1 MKFEKLF
8 EPVKIGQVEI
18 PNRIA
23 LAPMNIHFAE
33 NGGYTGDEYTCYF
46 NSLAR
51 GGVGLIIYGAVLGSQ
66 RSAAQQGLVI
76 THCFDVMHMHGLG
89 NLTESV
95 HSFGTKIFIQL
106 SPGFGR
112 QQRHSKQP
120 GWAPSIVQLD
130 KTAYFGNRVH
140 VSQKFRDCHPEW
152 LPSIVEREM
161 TVEDIQQDIHDFV
174 MSSELAL
181 FSGFD
186 GIEIHTAHGYLYHQ
200 FFSPRTN
207 QRTDQYGGSL
217 ENRARFLIE
226 TIQALRKKF
235 GTMVPLLIRLS
246 GSDHLEGGVTEED
259 MRGIAK
265 MAVAAGIDCV
275 DLSDGSNEAQK
286 WMTPPR
292 DHVHILE
299 EQGKKL
305 KAAVGPNIPI
315 ISQSIH
321 NPYLAEQAVA
331 NGDTDIIALG
341 RQLLADS
348 QWANKVKEGRIKDIV
363 RCNRDNFCYVCMYR
377 EIGTR
382 CSRNPLL
389 GKERFIPENWP
400 LKPPLL
406 ERVSWL
412 IPCSWGCPADVDSA
426 RYVHLIGQGKYAEA
440 AAVIREKVPFPGVL
454 GHVCLAPCEK
464 ECQRADLDYTPGQ
477 AIPIRML
484 KRFAAEHDSGLWK
497 ENSKVAPATG
507 KRAAVVGSG
516 PAGLTAAYYLAK
528 AGHSVTIFEQLPE
541 AGGMMRVGI
550 PRFRLPAEVLDAEI
564 AEIQSV
570 GVEIKLNTKIESI
583 NKLSRQGYNA
593 VFLALGAHTGSRMNI
608 KGETTPGVVDGVT
621 LLRNV
626 SLGKKVKMGSR
637 VAVVGGGNVA
647 IDCARTALRI
657 GAKEVTVVYRRSR
670 EEMPASPEE
679 IEMALKENV
688 KIVFLAAP
696 VKVAKAGRQL
706 KLTCN
711 RMKLGKPDESGRP
724 RPVPVK
730 GSEFDINFDTVIAA
744 IGQVPDVPAGFGLK
758 PGKGNTISVDKE
770 TLATGQKGVYAGGDV
785 NLGPATVIEAVADG
799 RKAAVSID
807 KYLGGSGEID
817 ETLISLA
824 ETSPYEGHT
833 GGGFDDGHRV
843 SPLHLPREQALCGF
857 GVVEC
862 SLDEET
868 AVNQA
873 QRCLHCDVRI
883 PETLRRMVYGK

>member
-8 EPVKIGQVEI
+8 EPIKIGPVEI
-18 PNRIA
+18 PNRVVLI
-23 LAPMNIHFAE
+23 PMNIHFAE
-33 NGGYTGDEYTCYF
+33 NGGYTGDEYTCYC
-46 NSLAR
+46 NARAR
-51 GGVGLIIYGAVLGSQ
+51 GGTGLIIYGAVLASQ
-66 RSAAQQGLVI
+66 RAALQQGLVI

-89 NLTESV
+89 NMTESV
-95 HSFGTKIFIQL
+95 HSFGAKIFIQL

-130 KTAYFGNRVH
+130 KSSYFGNRVH

-152 LPSIVEREM
+152 LPSFVAREM

-186 GIEIHTAHGYLYHQ
+186 GIEIHTGHGYLYHQ

-207 QRTDQYGGSL
+207 KRTDQYGGSL
-217 ENRARFLIE
+217 ENRTRFMVE

-235 GTMVPLLIRLS
+235 GTLVPILVRLS
-246 GSDHLEGGVTEED
+246 GSEHLPGGMTEED
-259 MRGIAK
+259 MRDIAK
-265 MAVAAGIDCV
+265 IAVDNGVDCID
-275 DLSDGSNEAQK
+275 LTDGTTESQK
-286 WMTPPR
+286 WFTPPR

-305 KAAVGPNIPI
+305 KKVVGDNIPI

-321 NPYLAEQAVA
+321 NPYLAEQAIA
-331 NGDTDIIALG
+331 NGDTDMIGLG
-341 RQLLADS
+341 RQLLADAE
-348 QWANKVKEGRIKDIV
+348 WANKVREGRIKDIV

-406 ERVSWL
+406 ERVPWL
-412 IPCSWGCPADVDSA
+412 IPCGYGCPAGVDAS
-426 RYVHLIGQGKYAEA
+426 RYIHLIGEGKFAEA

-464 ECQRADLDYTPGQ
+464 ECQRGDLDSPGE
-477 AIPIRML
+477 AIAIRML
-484 KRFAAEHDSGLWK
+484 KRFAVEHDSGLWK

-507 KRAAVVGSG
+507 KRVAIVGSG

-528 AGHSVTIFEQLPE
+528 RGHSVTVFEALAM

-564 AEIQSV
+564 AEIQHV
-570 GVEIKLNTKIESI
+570 GVDIRLNTKVESTSALL
-583 NKLSRQGYNA
+583 KEGYDA
-593 VFLALGAHTGSRMNI
+593 VFLATGAHGGSRMGI
-608 KGETTPGVVDGVT
+608 EGENTPGVVDGVT
-621 LLRNV
+621 VLRDV
-626 SLGKKVKMGSR
+626 SLNKKANLGKKV
-637 VAVVGGGNVA
+637 AVIGGGNVA
-647 IDCARTALRI
+647 IDCARTALRL
-657 GAKEVTVVYRRSR
+657 GAQEVTILYRRTR

-679 IEMALKENV
+679 VEAALEEKVN
-688 KIVFLAAP
+688 IQFLIAP
-696 VKVAKAGRQL
+696 VRVAKVGRHL
-706 KLTCN
+706 KLTCQ

-724 RPVPVK
+724 QPIPIK
-730 GSEFDINFDTVIAA
+730 GSEFDMEFDSVIAA
-744 IGQVPDVPAGFGLK
+744 IGQVPDVPRGFGLEL
-758 PGKGNTISVDKE
+758 GQGNTIAVDKE
-770 TLATGQKGVYAGGDV
+770 TLATKRPGVYAGGDL
-785 NLGPATVIEAVADG
+785 NLGPASVIEAIAEG

-817 ETLISLA
+817 ETLIDP
-824 ETSPYEGHT
+824 EKTSPYEGRQE
-833 GGGFDDGHRV
+833 GGFDDGHRA
-843 SPLHLPREQALCGF
+843 PAPRLPREQRLTNF
-857 GVVEC
+857 GVVEF
-862 SLDEET
+862 SLDEAT

-873 QRCLHCDVRI
+873 KRCLHCDVRI